1 VIPAIS
7 ERASAADLSE
17 IAPPYGLE
25 RLLGEFESLLRLIPA
40 AAYNAA
46 QGSGEATI
54 ARHVGRCL
62 DLIETL
68 LSARAVRVIV
78 YGPRDS
84 GVAGDLMASLRRVEE
99 LQNLLINWPAWS
111 LDAGPCAW
119 SSRSGHWVSTTEDGQ
134 RRGTSLRSSSIT
146 SWTGRRSSN
155 AR

>member
-1 VIPAIS
+1 MTTAIS
-7 ERASAADLSE
+7 ERASAADLSQ
-17 IAPPYGLE
+17 IGPPYGLE

-46 QGSGEATI
+46 QESGEATI

-68 LSARAVRVIV
+68 LSARAARVIV

-111 LDAGPCAW
+111 LDGIIRVEQSIWPLGPRRTRMVDAGERAC
-119 SSRSGHWVSTTEDGQ
+119 V
-134 RRGTSLRSSSIT
+134 RRQSHRG
-146 SWTGRRSSN
+146 
-155 AR
+155 